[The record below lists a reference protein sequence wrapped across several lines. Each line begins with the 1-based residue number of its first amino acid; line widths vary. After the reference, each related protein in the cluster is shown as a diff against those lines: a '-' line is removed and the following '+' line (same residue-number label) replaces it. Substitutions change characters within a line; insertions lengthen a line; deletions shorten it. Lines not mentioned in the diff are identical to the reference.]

1 MQILLKQ
8 MFFKKIISK
17 EIDDRKNEIEI
28 LKLKNNKLKKKK
40 LNGLISSLE
49 MTEESVNLKTDQQK
63 YSNVN
68 NGMKNDWG
76 GKKMNRGLL
85 T

>member
-76 GKKMNRGLL
+76 KKK
-85 T
+85 

>member
-8 MFFKKIISK
+8 TFFKKIISK

-63 YSNVN
+63 LSNQ
-68 NGMKNDWG
+68 GR
-76 GKKMNRGLL
+76 KKRNKRF
-85 T
+85 

>member
-1 MQILLKQ
+1 MQTLLKQ

-17 EIDDRKNEIEI
+17 QIDDRKNEIEI
-28 LKLKNNKLKKKK
+28 FKLKNNKLKKK
-40 LNGLISSLE
+40 LNGLISSLK

-68 NGMKNDWG
+68 NGTKNDWG
-76 GKKMNRGLL
+76 KKK
-85 T
+85 

>member
-63 YSNVN
+63 YSNEN

-76 GKKMNRGLL
+76 GKK
-85 T
+85 